1 MISTFMATIGNH
13 TNIQVEENLLR
24 HMVLN
29 AIRSYNVKF
38 RREYGQM
45 IIACD
50 DRRSWRKEMFP
61 YYKANRQ
68 KDREESE
75 IDWNSV
81 FEILNKVRDELKV
94 YFPYK
99 VIHIDRAE
107 ADDIIGTLVHEYG
120 NTMEK
125 IMIVSGDKDFRQ
137 LQSYVN
143 VKQYDPTRKK
153 YLEERNPDRYLREHI
168 LRGDRGDGVPNFLS
182 QDDCFVVGVRQK
194 QLRETKVDLWV
205 NQNPEEFCDETML
218 RRYNRNKQMVDLSMI
233 PDDIKQAVMEE
244 YNNVGEK
251 KTRAMLFQYFIDKKL
266 KNLIEDI
273 DQF

>member
-1 MISTFMATIGNH
+1 MATIGNH
-13 TNIQVEENLLR
+13 TNIPVEEELLR

-38 RREYGQM
+38 RNEYGQM

-61 YYKANRQ
+61 YYKANRH

-75 IDWNSV
+75 IDWNTV
-81 FEILNKVRDELKV
+81 FEVLNKVRDELKE

-107 ADDIIGTLVHEYG
+107 ADDIIGTLVHENG
-120 NTMEK
+120 NTLEK
-125 IMIVSGDKDFRQ
+125 IMIISGDKDFRQ
-137 LQSYVN
+137 LQTYTN

-153 YLEERNPDRYLREHI
+153 YLEERDPDRYLREHI

-194 QLRETKVDLWV
+194 QLRETKIDLWV
-205 NQNPEEFCDETML
+205 DQKPEDFCDEVML
-218 RRYNRNKQMVDLSMI
+218 KRYNRNKQMVDLSLI
-233 PDDIKQAVMEE
+233 PEDIKVSIKQE
-244 YNNVGEK
+244 YDSQQEVK
-251 KTRAMLFQYFIDKKL
+251 KNRNDLFNYFIKHKL
-266 KNLIEDI
+266 KHLIDNINE
-273 DQF
+273 F